1 MDFGKFT
8 FRQIDAD
15 TRIKSFDCGDAD
27 LNDFLFSDAVNYYK
41 SMMALTYLLE
51 DTEADKTV
59 AYYSLLNDKIVF
71 DPEEKKLWN
80 RLNRRVANS
89 KRRKE
94 YPAVKI
100 GRLAI
105 SKDYAGKQIG
115 RAILLQVKHVF
126 ATMRR
131 SACRFITVDA
141 QAFILALT
149 YPRTAL
155 TSPTQKSTAS
165 LRMVFQ
171 KSLITKGKRWKVCK
185 IFVSLSILHYFCI
198 VTK

>member
-1 MDFGKFT
+1 MDFDRFS

-15 TRIKSFDCGDAD
+15 TKIKSFDCGDAD
-27 LNDFLFSDAVNYYK
+27 LNDFLFSDAINYYR
-41 SMMALTYLLE
+41 SMMALTYPLE
-51 DTEADKTV
+51 DTEADKTA

-71 DPEEKKLWN
+71 DPDDKKLWN
-80 RLNRRVANS
+80 RLNRHVANS

-105 SKDYAGKQIG
+105 DKDYAGRQIG
-115 RAILLQVKHVF
+115 KSILLQIKHVF

-141 QAFILALT
+141 YAAAVPFYEKCGFMFLSEKDKNS
-149 YPRTAL
+149 RTRA
-155 TSPTQKSTAS
+155 
-165 LRMVFQ
+165 MYFD
-171 KSLITKGKRWKVCK
+171 LIN
-185 IFVSLSILHYFCI
+185 FLE
-198 VTK
+198 

>member
-1 MDFGKFT
+1 MDFSKFS
-8 FRQIDAD
+8 FRQID
-15 TRIKSFDCGDAD
+15 TTTKIKSFDCGDAD
-27 LNDFLFSDAVNYYK
+27 LNDFLISDAVNYFK

-51 DTEADKTV
+51 DTEANKTV

-80 RLNRRVANS
+80 KLNRRITNS

-105 SKDYAGKQIG
+105 SREYAGLHIGKAIILQI
-115 RAILLQVKHVF
+115 KHVF
-126 ATMRR
+126 AIMRR

-141 QAFILALT
+141 YSAAVTFYEKCGFVFLSEKDKN
-149 YPRTAL
+149 
-155 TSPTQKSTAS
+155 SPTRA
-165 LRMVFQ
+165 MYFD
-171 KSLITKGKRWKVCK
+171 LIN
-185 IFVSLSILHYFCI
+185 FPD
-198 VTK
+198 

>member
-1 MDFGKFT
+1 MAFENFI
-8 FRQIDAD
+8 FRQINAE
-15 TRIKSFDCGDAD
+15 TQIKSFDCGDAD
-27 LNDFLFSDAVNYYK
+27 LNDFLYSDAVSYYK

-51 DTEADKTV
+51 DTKANKTV

-71 DPEEKKLWN
+71 DPDDRKIWN

-105 SKDYAGKQIG
+105 SKDYAGNKIG
-115 RAILLQVKHVF
+115 TAILLQVKHVF

-141 QAFILALT
+141 YAAAVPFYQKCGFMFLSEKDKH
-149 YPRTAL
+149 
-155 TSPTQKSTAS
+155 SPTRA
-165 LRMVFQ
+165 MYFD
-171 KSLITKGKRWKVCK
+171 LINFPG
-185 IFVSLSILHYFCI
+185 
-198 VTK
+198 

>member
-1 MDFGKFT
+1 MDFEGFS

-27 LNDFLFSDAVNYYK
+27 LNDFLFSEAMNYFK
-41 SMMALTYLLE
+41 AMMALTYLLE
-51 DTEADKTV
+51 DMENNKTV
-59 AYYSLLNDKIVF
+59 AYYSLINDKIVF

-80 RLNRRVANS
+80 KLNRRVANS

-100 GRLAI
+100 GRLAV
-105 SKDYAGKQIG
+105 SKEYAGRQIG
-115 RAILLQVKHVF
+115 KMILLQIKHVF

-141 QAFILALT
+141 YAAAVPFYERCGFMFLSEKDRNA
-149 YPRTAL
+149 
-155 TSPTQKSTAS
+155 PTRA
-165 LRMVFQ
+165 MYFD
-171 KSLITKGKRWKVCK
+171 LIN
-185 IFVSLSILHYFCI
+185 FPD
-198 VTK
+198 

>member
-1 MDFGKFT
+1 MDFENFI
-8 FRQIDAD
+8 FRQIEAD
-15 TRIKSFDCGDAD
+15 TQIKSFDCGDSD
-27 LNDFLFSDAVNYYK
+27 LNDFLYSDAIDYFR

-51 DTEADKTV
+51 DKEADKTV

-71 DPEEKKLWN
+71 DPDERKIWN
-80 RLNRRVANS
+80 RLNRRVHNN

-105 SKDYAGKQIG
+105 SKDYAGQKIG
-115 RAILLQVKHVF
+115 RTILLQIKYMF

-141 QAFILALT
+141 YKAAVPFYEKCGFMFLSEKDIN
-149 YPRTAL
+149 
-155 TSPTQKSTAS
+155 SPTRA
-165 LRMVFQ
+165 MYYD
-171 KSLITKGKRWKVCK
+171 LIN
-185 IFVSLSILHYFCI
+185 FVD
-198 VTK
+198 

>member
-1 MDFGKFT
+1 MDFEKFT

-51 DTEADKTV
+51 DVDADRTV

-71 DPEEKKLWN
+71 DPDDRRLWN
-80 RLNRRVANS
+80 RLSRRIANN

-100 GRLAI
+100 GRLAV
-105 SKDYAGKQIG
+105 SKEYAGQNIG
-115 RAILLQVKHVF
+115 RAIILQIKHVF

-141 QAFILALT
+141 YAAAVPFYEKCGFMFL
-149 YPRTAL
+149 
-155 TSPTQKSTAS
+155 SEKDSNSSTRA
-165 LRMVFQ
+165 MYFD
-171 KSLITKGKRWKVCK
+171 LIN
-185 IFVSLSILHYFCI
+185 FPS
-198 VTK
+198 

>member
-1 MDFGKFT
+1 MDFENFI
-8 FRQIDAD
+8 FRQIEAD
-15 TRIKSFDCGDAD
+15 TQIKSFDCGDSD
-27 LNDFLFSDAVNYYK
+27 LNDFLYSDAIDYFR

-51 DTEADKTV
+51 DKEADKTV

-71 DPEEKKLWN
+71 DPDERKIWN
-80 RLNRRVANS
+80 RLNRRVHNN

-105 SKDYAGKQIG
+105 SKDYAGQKIG
-115 RAILLQVKHVF
+115 RTILLQIKYMF

-141 QAFILALT
+141 YKAAVPFYEKCGFMFLSEKDIN
-149 YPRTAL
+149 
-155 TSPTQKSTAS
+155 SPTRA
-165 LRMVFQ
+165 MYYE
-171 KSLITKGKRWKVCK
+171 LIN
-185 IFVSLSILHYFCI
+185 FVD
-198 VTK
+198 

>member
-1 MDFGKFT
+1 MDFEKLI

-27 LNDFLFSDAVNYYK
+27 LNDFLLSDAINYYK

-51 DTEADKTV
+51 DNENDKTV

-71 DPEEKKLWN
+71 DPDEKKLWN
-80 RLNRRVANS
+80 RLNRHIANS

-115 RAILLQVKHVF
+115 RSIILQLKYVF

-131 SACRFITVDA
+131 SACRFITADA
-141 QAFILALT
+141 YAAAVPFYEKCGFMFLSEKDKH
-149 YPRTAL
+149 
-155 TSPTQKSTAS
+155 SPTRA
-165 LRMVFQ
+165 MYFD
-171 KSLITKGKRWKVCK
+171 LINFPT
-185 IFVSLSILHYFCI
+185 
-198 VTK
+198 

>member
-1 MDFGKFT
+1 MDFDRFT
-8 FRQIDAD
+8 FRQIEVGAD
-15 TRIKSFDCGDAD
+15 IKSFDCRDTD
-27 LNDFLFSDAVNYYK
+27 LNDFLFSDAINYYK

-51 DTEADKTV
+51 DPAADKTV

-71 DPEEKKLWN
+71 DPGERKLWN

-105 SKDYAGKQIG
+105 SKDYAGRHIG
-115 RAILLQVKHVF
+115 RTILLQIKHIF

-141 QAFILALT
+141 YAAAVPF
-149 YPRTAL
+149 YE
-155 TSPTQKSTAS
+155 KCGF
-165 LRMVFQ
+165 MF
-171 KSLITKGKRWKVCK
+171 
-185 IFVSLSILHYFCI
+185 LSEKDI
-198 VTK
+198 